1 MSITLYLQWL
11 FLTTAEMRSLCRLTQ
26 SKFNK
31 GINTRRTVD
40 LRHEKLQIKY
50 SKRNHVTMCCVFIMK
65 TNIANTAK

>member
-50 SKRNHVTMCCVFIMK
+50 SKKKPCNNVLCVY
-65 TNIANTAK
+65 NEDQHS